1 LENVRITVNGD
12 VATEVSVCT
21 ILRQA
26 VRPIMLLG
34 GDKTGSAPPVRQ
46 AGSRATPPRVRFVTE
61 RPKRWAAAFATR
73 AAA

>member
-34 GDKTGSAPPVRQ
+34 GDKTGDERWYEVNVPRADALYDEHVRTLEQ
-46 AGSRATPPRVRFVTE
+46 EGLV
-61 RPKRWAAAFATR
+61 
-73 AAA
+73 

>member
-26 VRPIMLLG
+26 VRP
-34 GDKTGSAPPVRQ
+34 SEA
-46 AGSRATPPRVRFVTE
+46 S
-61 RPKRWAAAFATR
+61 
-73 AAA
+73 